1 MKGYLLF
8 SYSYRFRRVVFWGY
22 FYQVFKKGINYFFK
36 NNWLTNIALIALNR
50 YNQIMDKRTEVKIN
64 NLIALRQL
72 VTSVLVILISG
83 VSGMLFLPNTS
94 LKYILLTLGFYY
106 IFVLLLNVSSVNRE
120 LNEYLYK
127 ED

>member
-1 MKGYLLF
+1 
-8 SYSYRFRRVVFWGY
+8 
-22 FYQVFKKGINYFFK
+22 
-36 NNWLTNIALIALNR
+36 
-50 YNQIMDKRTEVKIN
+50 MDKRTEVKIN

-120 LNEYLYK
+120 LNGYLYK

>member
-1 MKGYLLF
+1 
-8 SYSYRFRRVVFWGY
+8 
-22 FYQVFKKGINYFFK
+22 
-36 NNWLTNIALIALNR
+36 
-50 YNQIMDKRTEVKIN
+50 MDKRTELKIN
-64 NLIALRQL
+64 NLIVLRQL

-83 VSGMLFLPNTS
+83 VSGMLFLPNTN

-106 IFVLLLNVSSVNRE
+106 IFVLLLNVSGVNRE

>member
-1 MKGYLLF
+1 
-8 SYSYRFRRVVFWGY
+8 
-22 FYQVFKKGINYFFK
+22 
-36 NNWLTNIALIALNR
+36 
-50 YNQIMDKRTEVKIN
+50 MDKRTEIKIN

-83 VSGMLFLPNTS
+83 VSGMLFLPNTN
-94 LKYILLTLGFYY
+94 LKYILLMLGFYY

-120 LNEYLYK
+120 LNGYLYK

>member
-1 MKGYLLF
+1 
-8 SYSYRFRRVVFWGY
+8 
-22 FYQVFKKGINYFFK
+22 
-36 NNWLTNIALIALNR
+36 
-50 YNQIMDKRTEVKIN
+50 MDKRTELKIN

-83 VSGMLFLPNTS
+83 VSGMLFLPNTN

-106 IFVLLLNVSSVNRE
+106 IFVLLLNVSGVNRE

>member
-1 MKGYLLF
+1 
-8 SYSYRFRRVVFWGY
+8 
-22 FYQVFKKGINYFFK
+22 
-36 NNWLTNIALIALNR
+36 
-50 YNQIMDKRTEVKIN
+50 MDKRTEVKIN

-72 VTSVLVILISG
+72 LTSVLVILISG

>member
-1 MKGYLLF
+1 
-8 SYSYRFRRVVFWGY
+8 
-22 FYQVFKKGINYFFK
+22 
-36 NNWLTNIALIALNR
+36 
-50 YNQIMDKRTEVKIN
+50 MDKRTEVKIN

-72 VTSVLVILISG
+72 VKSVLVILISG

>member
-1 MKGYLLF
+1 
-8 SYSYRFRRVVFWGY
+8 
-22 FYQVFKKGINYFFK
+22 
-36 NNWLTNIALIALNR
+36 
-50 YNQIMDKRTEVKIN
+50 MDKRTEVKIN